1 REREGGSPRDVSPT
15 GRSEKQR
22 ADNESDSPHR
32 QHFQH
37 ANRRE
42 RGERLYW
49 NHDRGILPRHGLRCG
64 VDGGLDKPL
73 GRGHARDIRTTGR
86 DARRRRISRLSRVK
100 ARRVLRKIGKGRSC
114 RVRDPCRIN
123 LNRRRSLTTRWRLF
137 RARDTEHTE
146 NRKGLLVPRHGPR
159 LQTPLPGHQ
168 LAHKLLA
175 LHRHSRRV
183 VPEGEWT
190 RVEHDAERGKECST
204 TGGYTSEQR

>member
-1 REREGGSPRDVSPT
+1 MRRERERDGGGLGDVSPA

-86 DARRRRISRLSRVK
+86 DAGEEGYPAYLASKL
-100 ARRVLRKIGKGRSC
+100 AEFYERS
-114 RVRDPCRIN
+114 
-123 LNRRRSLTTRWRLF
+123 
-137 RARDTEHTE
+137 
-146 NRKGLLVPRHGPR
+146 
-159 LQTPLPGHQ
+159 
-168 LAHKLLA
+168 
-175 LHRHSRRV
+175 
-183 VPEGEWT
+183 
-190 RVEHDAERGKECST
+190 
-204 TGGYTSEQR
+204 